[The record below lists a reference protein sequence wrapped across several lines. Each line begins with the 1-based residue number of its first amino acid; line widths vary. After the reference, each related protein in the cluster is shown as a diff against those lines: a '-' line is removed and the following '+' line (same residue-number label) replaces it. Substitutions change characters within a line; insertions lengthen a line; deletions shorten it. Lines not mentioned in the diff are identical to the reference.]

1 MNKMRKIIFVITVLM
16 SSVLNGY
23 SQSELNVKNF
33 GARGDGESDD
43 TEAFL
48 NCLNEALKQ
57 KSSTVIIPFGT
68 YKISKSLDVF
78 YTENSLTIKG
88 VSENG
93 KKPVIFSTSNL
104 TILSLRGYAF
114 KDKSQGSAIIENVKL
129 VGSNVPYSLSHPL
142 INKSKFYYGIYIAD
156 KNIAIINNVE
166 VERIYGEGIG
176 IINTDIE
183 MAGEGRFGF
192 VSVKNSRI
200 INCWGYHPAKDDYG
214 DGIYIT
220 NTQRGEVINNVI
232 RNQINITKQFGRGG
246 IVLEWLA
253 DNILVEKNV
262 VSGYD
267 RGLHIEGTGGGQQII
282 DNVFTGSDLGI
293 VLYEYTIPDHHNQ
306 PIIIRGNTVNNDGF
320 TKTTR
325 VDRVRK
331 PRSMMNFLAKDNSR
345 KGSIIENNV
354 FRVNENY
361 QFEGNTIANILS
373 DNIIFRNN
381 VFTIINSK
389 KTSQPMVL
397 NDLGNNNR
405 FINNTLSTGVLL
417 KR

>member
-1 MNKMRKIIFVITVLM
+1 MISALSCF
-16 SSVLNGY
+16 
-23 SQSELNVKNF
+23 SQRELNVKNF
-33 GARGDGESDD
+33 GAKGNGVSDD
-43 TEAFL
+43 TEAIL
-48 NCLNEALKQ
+48 NCLKEAVNQ
-57 KSSTVIIPFGT
+57 KTSTIIIPYGT
-68 YKISKSLDVF
+68 YKISKSLDVY
-78 YTENSLTIKG
+78 YTDNSLTIKG
-88 VSENG
+88 ISEKG

-114 KDKSQGSAIIENVKL
+114 KDNSQGSATIENIKL
-129 VGSNVPYSLSHPL
+129 VGSNVPYSLRHPL

-156 KNIAIINNVE
+156 KNKAVINNVE
-166 VERIYGEGIG
+166 VENIYGEGIG
-176 IINTDIE
+176 IISTDIE
-183 MAGEGRFGF
+183 MAGEGRFAF
-192 VSVKNSRI
+192 VSVKNSKI
-200 INCWGYHPAKDDYG
+200 LNCWGYHPAKDDYG

-232 RNQINITKQFGRGG
+232 SNQINITKQFGRGG

-282 DNVFTGSDLGI
+282 NNVFTGSDLGI
-293 VLYEYTIPDHHNQ
+293 VLYEYPIPGHKNR

-320 TKTTR
+320 MKNTK

-331 PRSMMNFLAKDNSR
+331 PRSMLNFLATDNSR
-345 KGSIIENNV
+345 VGSIIENNV
-354 FRVNENY
+354 FHVNENY

-373 DNIIFRNN
+373 DNLTFRNN
-381 VFTIINSK
+381 VFSIINSK
-389 KTSQPMVL
+389 ALSQPMVL
-397 NDLGNNNR
+397 NDLGKNNK
-405 FINNTLSTGVLL
+405 FINNTLKSGVLL

>member
-1 MNKMRKIIFVITVLM
+1 MRKAILIIAVLM
-16 SSVLNGY
+16 SSVVSCY
-23 SQSELNVKNF
+23 SQKELNVKSF
-33 GARGDGESDD
+33 GAKGNGVSDD

-48 NCLNEALKQ
+48 NCLKEAVKQ
-57 KSSTVIIPFGT
+57 KTSTIIIPYGT
-68 YKISKSLDVF
+68 YKISESLDVY
-78 YTENSLTIKG
+78 YTDNSLTIKG
-88 VSENG
+88 ISEKG

-104 TILSLRGYAF
+104 NIISLRGYAF
-114 KDKSQGSAIIENVKL
+114 RDKSQGSASIENIKL
-129 VGSNVPYSLSHPL
+129 VGSNVPYSLRHPL
-142 INKSKFYYGIYIAD
+142 INKGKFYYGIYIAD
-156 KNIAIINNVE
+156 KNTAVINNVE
-166 VERIYGEGIG
+166 VENIYGEGIG

-200 INCWGYHPAKDDYG
+200 LNCWGYHPAKDDYG

-232 RNQINITKQFGRGG
+232 SNQINITKQFGRGG

-253 DNILVEKNV
+253 DNIRVEKNV

-282 DNVFTGSDLGI
+282 NNVFTGSDLGI
-293 VLYEYTIPDHHNQ
+293 VLYEYPIPGHKNQ

-320 TKTTR
+320 TKNSK

-345 KGSIIENNV
+345 AGSIIENNV
-354 FRVNENY
+354 FHVNENY

-373 DNIIFRNN
+373 DNIVFRNN
-381 VFTIINSK
+381 VFSITNSK
-389 KTSQPMVL
+389 TLLQPMVL
-397 NDLGNNNR
+397 NDLGKNNK
-405 FINNTLSTGVLL
+405 FINNTLKSGVLL